1 MHKFFKHFTKYGQI
15 RYRAIVRAYQLRF
28 VLMYWVYESYFE
40 VIWKNTLI
48 NWITEKC
55 SYMSFADSAA
65 AIFIILGQSTF

>member
-28 VLMYWVYESYFE
+28 VLMYWVHESYFE

-48 NWITEKC
+48 N
-55 SYMSFADSAA
+55 
-65 AIFIILGQSTF
+65 